1 MKNRPRNPVARA
13 MRLAGKSVTTHGR
26 SQKQQRRRDK
36 VAMQR
41 AIRRD
46 RDVFPSTGLA
56 RVAEIIVPARNLGF
70 C

>member
-13 MRLAGKSVTTHGR
+13 MRLAGKSVAAHGR
-26 SQKQQRRRDK
+26 SKKQERRREK
-36 VAMQR
+36 MAMQR
-41 AIRRD
+41 AIRQD

-56 RVAEIIVPARNLGF
+56 RVAEIIAPARNLGF